1 MANDVFVKVLDTVDS
16 TNRYVRDEAAA
27 LWKEAAC
34 DARMVA
40 VVAKTQTA
48 GRGQR
53 GNVWLSQSGS
63 NLLLSILLRPGEAL
77 AVTSQ
82 FCLSQA
88 VALAL
93 HRSMKHFGIET
104 VLKWPNDIY
113 VGNRK
118 LAGVLVEL
126 DFSTSCIEQAIVG
139 VGLNINQENFPSM
152 DRIPASMKMLLGK
165 EYSCSEVLAVI
176 LDEFGNLY
184 EELLRGN
191 MDMLAAEYR
200 RLLLGYG
207 ERRYYRDANGGFF
220 AVIEDVEFSGQL
232 LLRRDDG
239 VLVSYCF
246 KEVEQLL

>member
-1 MANDVFVKVLDTVDS
+1 MANDVFVKMLDTVDS
-16 TNRYVRDEAAA
+16 TNRYVRDEAVA
-27 LWKEAAC
+27 LWKEAGC

-40 VVAKTQTA
+40 VVANTQTA

-63 NLLLSILLRPGEAL
+63 NLLLSLLIRSGEAL
-77 AVTSQ
+77 AVTNQ
-82 FCLSQA
+82 FCLSQTI
-88 VALAL
+88 ALAL
-93 HRSMKHFGIET
+93 HRAMKHFGIET
-104 VLKWPNDIY
+104 LLKWPNDIY

-126 DFSTSCIEQAIVG
+126 DFSASCIEQAIIG

-152 DRIPASMKMLLGK
+152 DRVPVSMKMLLGK
-165 EYSCSEVLAVI
+165 ECSRSEVLAVI
-176 LDEFGNLY
+176 LDEFDRLY
-184 EELLRGN
+184 EELLCGN
-191 MDMLAAEYR
+191 MDMLATEYR

-207 ERRYYRDANGGFF
+207 ERRHYRDANGGFY
-220 AVIEDVEFSGQL
+220 AVIEGVEFTGQL